1 MVFYLIASYFVLWIF
16 GLVWKDNGQCRDW
29 ILVVIEMTDVIRA
42 IEVLKVKLIQRE
54 EGRVITK
61 YRYIQIK

>member
-1 MVFYLIASYFVLWIF
+1 
-16 GLVWKDNGQCRDW
+16 
-29 ILVVIEMTDVIRA
+29 MTDVIRA

-54 EGRVITK
+54 EGRVLTK